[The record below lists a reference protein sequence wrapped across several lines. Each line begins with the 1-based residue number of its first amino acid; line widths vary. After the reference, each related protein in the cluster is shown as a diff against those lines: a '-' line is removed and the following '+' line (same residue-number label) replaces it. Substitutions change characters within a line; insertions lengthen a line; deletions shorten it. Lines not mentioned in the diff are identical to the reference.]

1 VIAGGGQHSGCVIGG
16 CGGQHSDGLGG
27 DDGRGAEVSGVAN
40 VGGGGSRLYG
50 GRRQTVRH
58 MCVGRGGCDGHYF
71 VGSDGGSE
79 TVSVGHVV
87 DTSGSAIGILDGIG
101 ADFVAMSVTLLF
113 PSVLGAILVI
123 RTNGFG
129 IRFCFFI

>member
-1 VIAGGGQHSGCVIGG
+1 VIGG
-16 CGGQHSDGLGG
+16 CGGQHSGGLGG

-40 VGGGGSRLYG
+40 VRGGGSG
-50 GRRQTVRH
+50 
-58 MCVGRGGCDGHYF
+58 F

-79 TVSVGHVV
+79 TVSVSHVV

-113 PSVLGAILVI
+113 PSVLGAPFVYDII
-123 RTNGFG
+123 TEG
-129 IRFCFFI
+129 IVSPIVLASAGHRLAAGEGLR